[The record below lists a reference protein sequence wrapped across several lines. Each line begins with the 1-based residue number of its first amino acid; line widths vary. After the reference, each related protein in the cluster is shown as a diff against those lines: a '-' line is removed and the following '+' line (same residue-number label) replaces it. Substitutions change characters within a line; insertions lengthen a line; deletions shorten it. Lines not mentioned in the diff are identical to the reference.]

1 MHKQL
6 CALKDIL
13 RSITQLEEAIQETY
27 HVSLT
32 EAMVLCAIDGGC
44 RYAHDLADD
53 VGLSPSRL
61 SRIIAS
67 LERKGLLEREQ
78 NRADRRH
85 WQNQPTAKGRE
96 IVLQMKTEGID
107 IPPALES
114 IMGTSRNE
122 SF

>member
-1 MHKQL
+1 MHQQL

-13 RSITQLEEAIQETY
+13 RSITQLEEAIQATY
-27 HVSLT
+27 HISLT

-44 RYAHDLADD
+44 RYAHDLAED

-61 SRIIAS
+61 SRIIAG

-78 NRADRRH
+78 NREDRRH
-85 WQNQPTAKGRE
+85 WQNRPTEAGKA
-96 IVLQMKTEGID
+96 ILAHMKTEGID

-114 IMGTSRNE
+114 IILVHE
-122 SF
+122 KE